1 MREGYKNY
9 DIRSIGRAHATQ
21 LNRPVV
27 SIMHLRSPGSQ
38 VISRCKPRVIQFLTM
53 ILDANGDAKSKKKK
67 KEKKRKGK
75 GKEKSRDHGQMA
87 GTKAMLI
94 HHRKYHKL
102 RHSCVNYP
110 QG

>member
-67 KEKKRKGK
+67 KKRKGK
-75 GKEKSRDHGQMA
+75 EKEKR
-87 GTKAMLI
+87 KAETTDKWLG
-94 HHRKYHKL
+94 RKQCSYII
-102 RHSCVNYP
+102 VNTTN
-110 QG
+110 

>member
-38 VISRCKPRVIQFLTM
+38 VVSRCKPRVIQFLTM

-67 KEKKRKGK
+67 KREKEKRKAETTDKWLG
-75 GKEKSRDHGQMA
+75 
-87 GTKAMLI
+87 
-94 HHRKYHKL
+94 RKQCSYII
-102 RHSCVNYP
+102 VNTTN
-110 QG
+110 

>member
-67 KEKKRKGK
+67 RKEKERKRKR
-75 GKEKSRDHGQMA
+75 EKQRPRTNGWDESNAH
-87 GTKAMLI
+87 T
-94 HHRKYHKL
+94 
-102 RHSCVNYP
+102 SS
-110 QG
+110 